1 MKFSSP
7 LIISLR
13 IKMLCAPLFFLS
25 LIANA
30 HHSTSFNYSEETVTL
45 DGTIT
50 NLKWINPHSSMVFRV
65 LQEDGTVDEYLVE
78 FLAKIALERGGF
90 DFDVLQ
96 NGMLV
101 NLTGRIGFRD
111 GFLRFQ
117 RAILANGRVVTERS
131 PLAIGDDEVETSTR

>member
-1 MKFSSP
+1 
-7 LIISLR
+7 
-13 IKMLCAPLFFLS
+13 MLCAPLFFLS

>member
-1 MKFSSP
+1 
-7 LIISLR
+7 
-13 IKMLCAPLFFLS
+13 MLCAPLFFLS

-90 DFDVLQ
+90 D
-96 NGMLV
+96 
-101 NLTGRIGFRD
+101 
-111 GFLRFQ
+111 
-117 RAILANGRVVTERS
+117 
-131 PLAIGDDEVETSTR
+131 